1 MTIQQK
7 IKDRIN
13 ELSDEVQN
21 LITEREEAHDR
32 INEIN
37 VRIAHIVGAIQEL
50 DALSKEDEN
59 V

>member
-7 IKDRIN
+7 MKDRIN

>member
-7 IKDRIN
+7 IKDRMN